1 MSNLSDFLN
10 EQGIKPES
18 LVDVSQDLER
28 LSPEERTTMVSRG
41 QARKDKK
48 AYAELNLAKPAGRG
62 RGLTMGSLH
71 RAMLGQPVPRLV
83 RHKVVRAVNAVLA
96 SAKKDAVDVR
106 PLFGDVP
113 SKKGKAKK
121 KK

>member
-10 EQGIKPES
+10 EQGIKPEA
-18 LVDVSQDLER
+18 LVDVSRDLER
-28 LSPEERTTMVSRG
+28 LSPEERTTMVSREM
-41 QARKDKK
+41 ARREKK
-48 AYAELNLAKPAGRG
+48 PYAELNLAKPAGRR

-71 RAMLGQPVPRLV
+71 RAMQGQPVPRLV
-83 RHKVVRAVNAVLA
+83 RHKVVRAVNAMLA